1 MRHGGYR
8 TIALFIGPAVA
19 ILTFLFVF
27 PLLFMLVRSA
37 IGPQGL
43 TAEHYTALL
52 RAETFWT
59 ALRNLGTFT
68 IWSVLGHLAI
78 GLVVALLV
86 NVPLRGQK
94 VFRWLVLMP
103 WMLPPAV
110 VATTWAWMFHS
121 PFGVINPIL
130 EAVGFIERPVAW
142 LSTLPTAMPAVLVA
156 NLWRGYP
163 FVSIILLAGLQ
174 AIPREL
180 YEAAA
185 IDGAGALQRFVFVT
199 LPLLKRAILIAGL
212 LDLLGTVKYFE
223 LIWVMTRGG
232 PANATEVLATYI
244 YKLQFVLH
252 RPSVAAALGVVM
264 LLGLGLLTAV
274 YLTVVFRD
282 DDAVAGGIA

>member
-1 MRHGGYR
+1 
-8 TIALFIGPAVA
+8 
-19 ILTFLFVF
+19 
-27 PLLFMLVRSA
+27 
-37 IGPQGL
+37 
-43 TAEHYTALL
+43 
-52 RAETFWT
+52 
-59 ALRNLGTFT
+59 
-68 IWSVLGHLAI
+68 
-78 GLVVALLV
+78 
-86 NVPLRGQK
+86 
-94 VFRWLVLMP
+94 
-103 WMLPPAV
+103 
-110 VATTWAWMFHS
+110 
-121 PFGVINPIL
+121 
-130 EAVGFIERPVAW
+130 
-142 LSTLPTAMPAVLVA
+142 MPAVLVA